1 MTSFKNILLAF
12 PFQFP
17 LMCVMPFGVHFLTDL
32 KIYWCVPIAYV
43 LLALYD
49 FGENVRR
56 VSDD

>member
-1 MTSFKNILLAF
+1 MKLKNILLAF

-17 LMCVMPFGVHFLTDL
+17 LMFVMVFGVHSFVDL
-32 KIYWCVPIAYV
+32 NAWWCTLIAYV

-56 VSDD
+56 GE